1 MTSLNP
7 QERALLQE
15 FLQRLIQI
23 RGIEK
28 DPHADALIAQAVAQ
42 QPDAAYL
49 LVQRALLL
57 EQALDAAKDGVHSV
71 VIRPTMIYGEGRGV
85 RKESAQVPALIDNAK
100 KAGIGLHIGKGENIW
115 ANVHIDDVTELYLL
129 ALQKAPAGALYYVEN
144 GEEALKNV
152 AASISRMLGFGG
164 KTRNWSPQEAEAALG
179 PRAHSSFGSNSRVR
193 GKRSRAE
200 LGWQPK
206 GIPIL
211 EEIERGHYKR
221 VHRLS

>member
-57 EQALDAAKDGVHSV
+57 EQALDAAKVEIAQLNDRLRGG
-71 VIRPTMIYGEGRGV
+71 GERGF
-85 RKESAQVPALIDNAK
+85 L
-100 KAGIGLHIGKGENIW
+100 
-115 ANVHIDDVTELYLL
+115 
-129 ALQKAPAGALYYVEN
+129 
-144 GEEALKNV
+144 
-152 AASISRMLGFGG
+152 
-164 KTRNWSPQEAEAALG
+164 AEANRWGQSEQTAQRATLSVSGRPIPAEPASASPAPVAL
-179 PRAHSSFGSNSRVR
+179 P
-193 GKRSRAE
+193 SRAPLSGF
-200 LGWQPK
+200 LGQAAATAAGVAGGAFLFQVSRTCSDGTMGSARRNGTNIFTVTPHETRSMRCSR
-206 GIPIL
+206 PA
-211 EEIERGHYKR
+211 
-221 VHRLS
+221 VHVRR